1 MVLIH
6 EDVPLK
12 GVRCAEIFESA
23 LSTTSFQNID
33 TLLFTGTLN
42 GIIVMT
48 FVIGYA
54 KFSNDISHCCNIIR
68 TVDRVQEVSACR
80 GGHDKNT
87 PLCRY
92 SCPVY
97 QLISDSTTRNV
108 VIALALQE
116 KHRRL
121 NHWCASEVVK

>member
-6 EDVPLK
+6 EDAPPK
-12 GVRCAEIFESA
+12 GIRCAGIFESA
-23 LSTTSFQNID
+23 LPTTSFQNID

-48 FVIGYA
+48 FVNGYA
-54 KFSNDISHCCNIIR
+54 KFSNDISQCCNIIR
-68 TVDRVQEVSACR
+68 TVDQMQEVSACC

-87 PLCRY
+87 LLCRY

-97 QLISDSTTRNV
+97 QLISDSATRNV

-116 KHRRL
+116 KYRRL
-121 NHWCASEVVK
+121 NHQCAS